1 MAKLFFRYGAM
12 SSGKSAHLLL
22 TNFNYIERGL
32 KTIILTSAKDDRY
45 GKRIIKSRAGLQA
58 EAIEVDDTVD
68 LFNFVFMEEPVDC
81 ILIDEVQFFTKEQIY
96 QLSDIVDKLNIP
108 VIAYGLRS
116 DFKMEGFEA
125 SMTLLV
131 IADEIEEL
139 KTICWC
145 GKKAT
150 TNARLVDG
158 KVTTEGEQVMI
169 GDINYTSLCRKHLK
183 EGKIK

>member
-22 TNFNYIERGL
+22 TNFNYLERGL
-32 KTIILTSAKDDRY
+32 KTIILTSAKDYRY
-45 GKRIIKSRAGLQA
+45 GKRLIKSRAGLQA
-58 EAIEVDDTVD
+58 EATEIDDTVD
-68 LFNFVFMEEPVDC
+68 LFSFIFMEDPVDC

-96 QLSDIVDKLNIP
+96 QLSDIVDKLDIP

-125 SMTLLV
+125 STALLV

-169 GDINYTSLCRKHLK
+169 GDINYISLCRKHLK
-183 EGKIK
+183 EKRIK